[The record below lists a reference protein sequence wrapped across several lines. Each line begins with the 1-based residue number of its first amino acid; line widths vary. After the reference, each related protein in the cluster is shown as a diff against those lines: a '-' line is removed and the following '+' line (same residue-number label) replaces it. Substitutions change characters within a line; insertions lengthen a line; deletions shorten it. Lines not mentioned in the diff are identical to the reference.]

1 MAPASAPD
9 SVVDPFAG
17 VIGQNRA
24 VAALRSTA
32 ERPVH
37 AYLLAGPRG
46 AGVEAAARGFA
57 ALLIGAADER
67 THSLVQRGLHPDV
80 VEFEPEAASYL
91 IDVVRERV
99 LPEAARAP
107 VESERKVLVL
117 FEAERLHRAGH
128 DEVGNALLKTLEEP
142 PDRTVIVLVTSAPDD
157 LLVTI
162 RSRCQRVDFAALD
175 DEAVAAVLVAD
186 GVAPDEAKQAAALA
200 GGQLARARVLV
211 GPGRALRAAFAAVPA
226 RVDGT
231 GAMALA
237 LAEEL
242 DGAVEAAATT
252 LAERQAAELAELA
265 ADLERHGYDERDG
278 MRMRRRMVERHK
290 REHRR
295 ARIDL
300 LLEGV
305 TAIESVYRDSL
316 ATAAPPLNADRPV
329 VHVEP
334 RSAAA
339 ALDACREA
347 RHAFTVNEKGLVRL
361 CALLMTLP
369 PAGR

>member
-1 MAPASAPD
+1 VAPTTATD
-9 SVVDPFAG
+9 DLFAG
-17 VIGQNRA
+17 VVGQDRA

-46 AGVEAAARGFA
+46 SGVEAATRAFA
-57 ALLIGAADER
+57 ALLIGADDDR
-67 THSLVQRGLHPDV
+67 TRSLVQRGLHPDV

-107 VESERKVLVL
+107 IEAERKVLVL

-162 RSRCQRVDFAALD
+162 RSRCQRIDFAALD
-175 DEAVAAVLVAD
+175 DEAVAAALVAD
-186 GVAPDEAKQAAALA
+186 GTGAEEAARVAALA
-200 GGQLARARVLV
+200 GGQLARARMLA
-211 GPGRALRAAFAAVPA
+211 GPGRALRETFAGIPA

-231 GAMALA
+231 GATALA

-242 DGAVEAAATT
+242 DGAVEAAATS
-252 LAERQAAELAELA
+252 LGERQEAELAELA

-278 MRMRRRMVERHK
+278 IRMRRRMVERHK

-305 TAIESVYRDSL
+305 TAIESVYRDAL
-316 ATAAPPLNADRPV
+316 VAPAPALNADRPPV
-329 VHVEP
+329 RVAA

-361 CALLMTLP
+361 VALLMTLP